1 METIPG
7 RSRTRLAKLE
17 PSTSRTTPII
27 TKAMLSLQVV
37 STKRLGVASYSVST
51 QAVRSLGCT
60 AWNQAHACE
69 ADGLTRSTTTPSLP
83 WSTPLGICI
92 PACSCAAVPDLS
104 STTDLTIFREATTSH
119 SFRQIIIGIRE
130 ATIPGGSLLQTHKA
144 ALA

>member
-51 QAVRSLGCT
+51 QDVRSLGCT
-60 AWNQAHACE
+60 VWIQVDAYG
-69 ADGLTRSTTTPSLP
+69 ADGRGRFTTTLLP
-83 WSTPLGICI
+83 RKLTLSQICT
-92 PACSCAAVPDLS
+92 PACSCAAARDLS
-104 STTDLTIFREATTSH
+104 STTRSTMFWEAL
-119 SFRQIIIGIRE
+119 I
-130 ATIPGGSLLQTHKA
+130 
-144 ALA
+144 